1 MDDFD
6 SMQNLWRNQPPPSG
20 PPRQAADL
28 TTAFRRYGRR
38 SNLVNGAKIAILTV
52 QLFLL
57 VSLLRHN
64 PLAVFGASLAV
75 FGGVFFLVHDWS
87 LQRAVARLNFA
98 EPSTAFLRHAIARIE
113 GQRNPLQSREFYVAI
128 GAFCTG
134 LTLLVVAAAP
144 RLSLAWRALLHV
156 GILALPFFIYR
167 HGRAIRL
174 ARFQK
179 ECQPLIDRLNAMFA
193 TIE

>member
-6 SMQNLWRNQPPPSG
+6 SMRNLWRNQPLP
-20 PPRQAADL
+20 AADL
-28 TTAFRRYGRR
+28 TAAFRRYGRR
-38 SNLVNGAKIAILTV
+38 SNLLNGAKIAILAC

-64 PLAVFGASLAV
+64 PLAVFGACLAV

-87 LQRAVARLNFA
+87 LQRAIARLNFA

-113 GQRNPLQSREFYVAI
+113 GQRNPLRTREFYIAI
-128 GAFCTG
+128 GGFCAG
-134 LTLLVVAAAP
+134 LTILVAAASP
-144 RLSLAWRALLHV
+144 RLPLAWRLPLHA
-156 GILALPFFIYR
+156 GILALPFFVYR
-167 HGRAIRL
+167 HGRAVRL
-174 ARFQK
+174 ARFEK
-179 ECQPLIDRLNAMFA
+179 ECRPLLDRLNAVRD